1 MKNLEILRESRFG
14 KAFVT
19 FNGGDV
25 KKPDEK
31 LKFAMT
37 ATFGVTGYEV
47 YMMMLRLI
55 NVSSIIKKSFI

>member
-1 MKNLEILRESRFG
+1 MGILKDSRFA

-37 ATFGVTGYEV
+37 ATFGTAGYEV
-47 YMMMLRLI
+47 YKMILRLT
-55 NVSSIIKKSFI
+55 NVSYKISNR